1 MPLSAMGSPSSRPV
15 VVADH
20 FTGPGRLVRAVGST
34 TLLLATGEAL
44 EVRGELEQVS
54 KELENA
60 ARSSAGTL
68 AWLEDAAD
76 GERFGVNPSHVVWVR
91 RGRD

>member
-1 MPLSAMGSPSSRPV
+1 MA
-15 VVADH
+15 
-20 FTGPGRLVRAVGST
+20 TT
-34 TLLLATGEAL
+34 TLLLTTGEAL
-44 EVRGELEQVS
+44 EIDGELEQVS
-54 KELENA
+54 KALENA

-68 AWLEDAAD
+68 AWLVEAPA